1 MWSNAYF
8 YKLMEEGWFGKIT
21 LASNLALSSKAENEP
36 FPVPWIFSTTQG
48 HSWACGRRVMNG
60 AIDLYYL

>member
-1 MWSNAYF
+1 
-8 YKLMEEGWFGKIT
+8 MEEGWFGKIT
-21 LASNLALSSKAENEP
+21 LANNLALSSKAENEP

-48 HSWACGRRVMNG
+48 HSWECGRRVMNG